1 MWYIKQRAHSLA
13 RGPAATTPF
22 ISTLCIL
29 EMGPKKSARVEGRG
43 RGKTSKA
50 REESEERREADEATA
65 EPSDEEEQALPPPPE
80 GEDGSESD
88 AGSTSSLVTGKR
100 RDLGSYNFTA
110 EEERTLVEFFRDHD
124 CLYNKG
130 SDNYANSQY
139 KSRLLGG
146 MARELRCDGENNLY
160 IFCNSNNACMQCTV
174 ANITLTD

>member
-1 MWYIKQRAHSLA
+1 
-13 RGPAATTPF
+13 
-22 ISTLCIL
+22 
-29 EMGPKKSARVEGRG
+29 MGPKKTARVEGKGKG

-50 REESEERREADEATA
+50 REESEERQRREADEATA
-65 EPSDEEEQALPPPPE
+65 EPSDEEEQAPPPPPE

-88 AGSTSSLVTGKR
+88 AGSTVSLATGKR

-139 KSRLLGG
+139 KSRLLGD
-146 MARELRCDGENNLY
+146 MARELRCEGENNLY
-160 IFCNSNNACMQCTV
+160 IFFNTSNACMQCTV
-174 ANITLTD
+174 AGITLTD